1 MLRNEHFLMTEKVLY
16 EKDMRLHGKIRLF
29 FSKYAIIVK
38 DIRCRFK
45 FGM

>member
-1 MLRNEHFLMTEKVLY
+1 MTEKVLY
-16 EKDMRLHGKIRLF
+16 EKDMRLHGKISNKTRLF